1 MAVNLNPP
9 FKLRIESL
17 GAESG
22 TYRRRSKRL
31 KTKKI
36 QRRFRIKIRHA
47 ALGLMFVAGLFV
59 GVQQGLMVLMRW
71 DRLDIDRIEVA
82 CRKPELRGAAAQ
94 YLEHQIF
101 GNLLFLDIDRVRG
114 ALEAHPWIK
123 SVRVRKHFPSTLRI
137 EISERIPAAL
147 LGGPGLV
154 LVDREGVELA
164 PTPSRRGWD
173 LPLFVD
179 SGSFQRERQARL
191 DLAWDLLAE
200 IRPQD
205 RAAIDT
211 VDVSCLS
218 NVAVK
223 RRDFPAWLYLGKDR
237 FAEKMENFRSERDY
251 LAARSSLEYVD
262 LCRVDRIIFGPVTAS
277 GVPISG
283 PERR

>member
-1 MAVNLNPP
+1 MAVNLYPP

-17 GAESG
+17 GSESG
-22 TYRRRSKRL
+22 FYRRRSKRL
-31 KTKKI
+31 PTKKI

-47 ALGLMFVAGLFV
+47 AFSLVLVAGLFT
-59 GVQQGLMVLMRW
+59 GVQQGLFVLMRW

-82 CRKPELRGAAAQ
+82 CRKPELREAAAR
-94 YLEHQIF
+94 YLEQRIS
-101 GNLLFLDIDRVRG
+101 GNLLFLDIDRVRR
-114 ALEAHPWIK
+114 ALEAHSQIK

-137 EISERIPAAL
+137 EISERVPAAL

-154 LVDREGVELA
+154 LIDREGVELA
-164 PTPSRRGWD
+164 PTPSRQGWD

-191 DLAWDLLAE
+191 ELAWGFLAE
-200 IRPQD
+200 LRPQD

-211 VDVSCLS
+211 VDVSCFS

-223 RRDFPAWLYLGKDR
+223 RKDFPAWLYFGKDR
-237 FAEKMENFRSERDY
+237 FKEKMNNFRSERNY

-262 LCRVDRIIFGPVTAS
+262 LSRADRIIFAPVTAS
-277 GVPISG
+277 SG
-283 PERR
+283 PLLVPERR